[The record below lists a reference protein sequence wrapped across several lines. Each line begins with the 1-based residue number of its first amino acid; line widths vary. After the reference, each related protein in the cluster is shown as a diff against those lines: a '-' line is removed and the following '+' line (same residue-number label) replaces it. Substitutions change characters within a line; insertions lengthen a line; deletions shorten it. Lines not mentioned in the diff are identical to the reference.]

1 MSFNDSINLTID
13 TKNSNNQNILI
24 KLNEELS
31 NRIVLHK
38 KYGGFDSNKN
48 YVISPLQSQHIF
60 SHFFILFRNWKNE
73 NFNNNYNN
81 LVNKY
86 KSFDELELDE
96 LGVNSTFQITTMED
110 EQTSIEDAEK
120 IILES
125 LDNLNLSLKSKNK
138 NMFFENLFQFSK
150 NIVNSEKNNS
160 NFLKNQIDFQ
170 LKKEDNNNNIENN
183 NFKNNKETN
192 KNIIKEKLKRSKTF
206 DTLNEIEENYFEKE
220 NINQNENIYSYI
232 QSNNFL
238 SQNIDYTDET
248 LKFLVMGSE
257 NCGKSYFISKLFMEN
272 NNIHEKMSPKFSS
285 FEIRKKNIKL
295 LGHYI
300 KLELL
305 DTQSSLSKTQMLNV
319 YFKICDGMI
328 SIIDYEKV
336 KSAEFILDL
345 YEKKKYEIDINYKNN
360 IILCIKNNINK
371 IENNNKNNLIVKIL
385 KKIEDNYDT
394 KINFINFDNISH
406 FHNIMNKYF
415 SITYLKKDI
424 FNIKRKKKKNKRERV
439 STMNL

>member
-1 MSFNDSINLTID
+1 MRKRSSSFYA
-13 TKNSNNQNILI
+13 KNEDEYNKIY
-24 KLNEELS
+24 
-31 NRIVLHK
+31 NRK
-38 KYGGFDSNKN
+38 KTLMERKSERKSHSNK
-48 YVISPLQSQHIF
+48 
-60 SHFFILFRNWKNE
+60 KN
-73 NFNNNYNN
+73 NDGFGNNYNN

-96 LGVNSTFQITTMED
+96 LGVNSTFQITTMDD

-138 NMFFENLFQFSK
+138 NMFFENLFQFSE
-150 NIVNSEKNNS
+150 NIVNSETNN
-160 NFLKNQIDFQ
+160 NNNMKKQVHFQ
-170 LKKEDNNNNIENN
+170 LKKEDNNNIENNNNN
-183 NFKNNKETN
+183 NFKNNIN
-192 KNIIKEKLKRSKTF
+192 NNINKEKLKRSKTF

>member
-1 MSFNDSINLTID
+1 MRKRSLSFYA
-13 TKNSNNQNILI
+13 KNEDEYNKIYNRKKTLMERKSERKSHSNN
-24 KLNEELS
+24 
-31 NRIVLHK
+31 
-38 KYGGFDSNKN
+38 KN
-48 YVISPLQSQHIF
+48 NDDF
-60 SHFFILFRNWKNE
+60 G
-73 NFNNNYNN
+73 NNYNN

-96 LGVNSTFQITTMED
+96 LGVNSTFQITTMDD
-110 EQTSIEDAEK
+110 EQTSMEDAEK

-138 NMFFENLFQFSK
+138 NMFFENLFQFSE
-150 NIVNSEKNNS
+150 NIVNSETNNNNNNMKKQQFS
-160 NFLKNQIDFQ
+160 ENIVNSETNNNNNMKKQVHFQ
-170 LKKEDNNNNIENN
+170 LKIEENNNIENN
-183 NFKNNKETN
+183 NNNNFKNNN
-192 KNIIKEKLKRSKTF
+192 NINKEKLKRSKTF

>member
-1 MSFNDSINLTID
+1 MRKRSLSFYA
-13 TKNSNNQNILI
+13 KNEDEYNKIY
-24 KLNEELS
+24 
-31 NRIVLHK
+31 NRK
-38 KYGGFDSNKN
+38 KTLMERKSERKSHSNK
-48 YVISPLQSQHIF
+48 
-60 SHFFILFRNWKNE
+60 KN
-73 NFNNNYNN
+73 NDDFGNNYNN

-96 LGVNSTFQITTMED
+96 LGVNSTFQITTMDD
-110 EQTSIEDAEK
+110 EQTSMEDAEK

-138 NMFFENLFQFSK
+138 NMFFENLFQFSE
-150 NIVNSEKNNS
+150 NIVNSETNN
-160 NFLKNQIDFQ
+160 NNNMKKQVHFQ
-170 LKKEDNNNNIENN
+170 LKIEENNNFENNNNNN
-183 NFKNNKETN
+183 NFKNNN
-192 KNIIKEKLKRSKTF
+192 NIKKEKLKRSKTF

-220 NINQNENIYSYI
+220 NINKNENIYSYI

-272 NNIHEKMSPKFSS
+272 NDIHGKMSPKFSS

-319 YFKICDGMI
+319 YYKICDGMI
-328 SIIDYEKV
+328 SIIDFEKE
-336 KSAEFILDL
+336 KSAQFILDL
-345 YEKKKYEIDINYKNN
+345 YEKKKYEIDINNKNN

-371 IENNNKNNLIVKIL
+371 IEINKNNSIVKIL
-385 KKIEDNYDT
+385 KKIENNFDT
-394 KINFINFDNISH
+394 KINYINFDNISH
-406 FHNIMNKYF
+406 FHNVLNKYF

-424 FNIKRKKKKNKRERV
+424 FNTKRKKKKNKRERV
-439 STMNL
+439 LTMNL

>member
-1 MSFNDSINLTID
+1 MRKRSLSFYA
-13 TKNSNNQNILI
+13 KNEDEYNKIYNRKKTLI
-24 KLNEELS
+24 ERKSERKS
-31 NRIVLHK
+31 H
-38 KYGGFDSNKN
+38 SNK
-48 YVISPLQSQHIF
+48 
-60 SHFFILFRNWKNE
+60 KN
-73 NFNNNYNN
+73 NDGFGNNCNN

-96 LGVNSTFQITTMED
+96 LGVNSTFQITTMDD

-138 NMFFENLFQFSK
+138 NMFFENLFQFSE
-150 NIVNSEKNNS
+150 NIVNSETNN
-160 NFLKNQIDFQ
+160 NNNNMKKQVHFQ
-170 LKKEDNNNNIENN
+170 LKIEENNNIENN
-183 NFKNNKETN
+183 NNNNFKNNN
-192 KNIIKEKLKRSKTF
+192 NINKEKLKRSKTF

-371 IENNNKNNLIVKIL
+371 IENNNKNNLIDKIL

-394 KINFINFDNISH
+394 KINFINYDNISH

>member
-1 MSFNDSINLTID
+1 MRKRSSSFYA
-13 TKNSNNQNILI
+13 KNEDEYNKIYNRKKTLI
-24 KLNEELS
+24 ERKSERKS
-31 NRIVLHK
+31 H
-38 KYGGFDSNKN
+38 SNK
-48 YVISPLQSQHIF
+48 
-60 SHFFILFRNWKNE
+60 RNNE

-96 LGVNSTFQITTMED
+96 LGVNSTFQITTMDD

-138 NMFFENLFQFSK
+138 NMFFENLFQFSE
-150 NIVNSEKNNS
+150 NIVNSETNN
-160 NFLKNQIDFQ
+160 NNNMKKQVHFQ
-170 LKKEDNNNNIENN
+170 LKKEDNNNIENNNNN
-183 NFKNNKETN
+183 NFKNNIN
-192 KNIIKEKLKRSKTF
+192 NNINKEKLKRSKTF

-220 NINQNENIYSYI
+220 NLNQNENIYSYI

-328 SIIDYEKV
+328 SIIDFEKV

-345 YEKKKYEIDINYKNN
+345 YEKKNMK
-360 IILCIKNNINK
+360 
-371 IENNNKNNLIVKIL
+371 
-385 KKIEDNYDT
+385 
-394 KINFINFDNISH
+394 
-406 FHNIMNKYF
+406 
-415 SITYLKKDI
+415 
-424 FNIKRKKKKNKRERV
+424 
-439 STMNL
+439 

>member
-1 MSFNDSINLTID
+1 MRKRSSSFYA
-13 TKNSNNQNILI
+13 KNEDEYNKIY
-24 KLNEELS
+24 
-31 NRIVLHK
+31 NRK
-38 KYGGFDSNKN
+38 KTLMERKSERKSHSNK
-48 YVISPLQSQHIF
+48 
-60 SHFFILFRNWKNE
+60 RNNE

-96 LGVNSTFQITTMED
+96 LGVNSTFQITTMDD

-138 NMFFENLFQFSK
+138 NMFFENLFQFSE
-150 NIVNSEKNNS
+150 NIVNSETNN
-160 NFLKNQIDFQ
+160 NNNMKKQVHFQ
-170 LKKEDNNNNIENN
+170 LKKEDNNNIENNNNN
-183 NFKNNKETN
+183 NFKNNIN
-192 KNIIKEKLKRSKTF
+192 NNINKEKLKRSKTF

-220 NINQNENIYSYI
+220 NLNQNENIYSYI

-328 SIIDYEKV
+328 SIIDFEKV

-371 IENNNKNNLIVKIL
+371 IENNNKNNLIVKIF

-424 FNIKRKKKKNKRERV
+424 FNIKRKKKKNKRKRV
-439 STMNL
+439 TTMNL

>member
-1 MSFNDSINLTID
+1 MRKRSSSFYA
-13 TKNSNNQNILI
+13 KNEDEYNKIYNRKKTLI
-24 KLNEELS
+24 ERKSERKS
-31 NRIVLHK
+31 H
-38 KYGGFDSNKN
+38 SNK
-48 YVISPLQSQHIF
+48 
-60 SHFFILFRNWKNE
+60 RNNE

-96 LGVNSTFQITTMED
+96 LGVNSTFQITTMDD

-138 NMFFENLFQFSK
+138 NMFFENLFQFSE
-150 NIVNSEKNNS
+150 NIVNSETNN
-160 NFLKNQIDFQ
+160 NNNMKKQVHFQ
-170 LKKEDNNNNIENN
+170 LKKEDNNNIENNNNN
-183 NFKNNKETN
+183 NFKNNIN
-192 KNIIKEKLKRSKTF
+192 NNINKEKLKRSKTF

-328 SIIDYEKV
+328 SIIDFEKV

>member
-1 MSFNDSINLTID
+1 MRKRSLSFYA
-13 TKNSNNQNILI
+13 KNEDEYNKIYNRKKTLMERKSERKSHSNN
-24 KLNEELS
+24 
-31 NRIVLHK
+31 
-38 KYGGFDSNKN
+38 KN
-48 YVISPLQSQHIF
+48 NDDF
-60 SHFFILFRNWKNE
+60 G
-73 NFNNNYNN
+73 NNYNN

-96 LGVNSTFQITTMED
+96 LGVNSTFQITTMDD
-110 EQTSIEDAEK
+110 EQTSMEDAEK

-138 NMFFENLFQFSK
+138 NMFFENLFQFSE
-150 NIVNSEKNNS
+150 NIVNSETNN
-160 NFLKNQIDFQ
+160 NNNNMKKQVHFQ
-170 LKKEDNNNNIENN
+170 LKIEDNNNIGNNINNN
-183 NFKNNKETN
+183 NFKNNN
-192 KNIIKEKLKRSKTF
+192 NINKEKLKRSKTF

-220 NINQNENIYSYI
+220 NLNKNENIYSYI

-328 SIIDYEKV
+328 SIMDYEKV

-371 IENNNKNNLIVKIL
+371 IENNNKNNLIDKIL

-394 KINFINFDNISH
+394 KINFINFDDISH

>member
-1 MSFNDSINLTID
+1 MRKRSSSFYA
-13 TKNSNNQNILI
+13 KNEDEYNKIY
-24 KLNEELS
+24 
-31 NRIVLHK
+31 NRK
-38 KYGGFDSNKN
+38 KTLMERKSERKSHSNK
-48 YVISPLQSQHIF
+48 
-60 SHFFILFRNWKNE
+60 KN
-73 NFNNNYNN
+73 NDGFGNNYNN

-138 NMFFENLFQFSK
+138 NMFFENLFQFSE
-150 NIVNSEKNNS
+150 NIVNSETNN
-160 NFLKNQIDFQ
+160 NNNMKKQVHFQ
-170 LKKEDNNNNIENN
+170 LKKEDNNNIENNNNN
-183 NFKNNKETN
+183 NFKNNIN
-192 KNIIKEKLKRSKTF
+192 NNINKEKLKRSKTF

-328 SIIDYEKV
+328 SIIDFEKV

>member
-1 MSFNDSINLTID
+1 MRKRSSSFYA
-13 TKNSNNQNILI
+13 KNEDEYNKIYNRKKTLI
-24 KLNEELS
+24 ERKSERKS
-31 NRIVLHK
+31 H
-38 KYGGFDSNKN
+38 SNK
-48 YVISPLQSQHIF
+48 
-60 SHFFILFRNWKNE
+60 RNNE

-96 LGVNSTFQITTMED
+96 LGVNSTFQITTMDD
-110 EQTSIEDAEK
+110 EQTSMEDAEK

-138 NMFFENLFQFSK
+138 NMFFENLFQFSE
-150 NIVNSEKNNS
+150 NIVNSETNN
-160 NFLKNQIDFQ
+160 NNNMKKQVHFQ
-170 LKKEDNNNNIENN
+170 LKKEDNNNIENNNNN
-183 NFKNNKETN
+183 NFKNNIN
-192 KNIIKEKLKRSKTF
+192 NNINKEKLKRSKTF

-220 NINQNENIYSYI
+220 NLNQNENIYSYI

-328 SIIDYEKV
+328 SIIDFEKV

>member
-1 MSFNDSINLTID
+1 MRKRSLSFYA
-13 TKNSNNQNILI
+13 KNEDEYNKIY
-24 KLNEELS
+24 
-31 NRIVLHK
+31 NRK
-38 KYGGFDSNKN
+38 KTLMERKSERKSHSNK
-48 YVISPLQSQHIF
+48 
-60 SHFFILFRNWKNE
+60 RNNE
-73 NFNNNYNN
+73 NFNNNCNN

-138 NMFFENLFQFSK
+138 NMFFENLFQFSE
-150 NIVNSEKNNS
+150 NIVNSETNN
-160 NFLKNQIDFQ
+160 NNNMKKQVHFQ
-170 LKKEDNNNNIENN
+170 LKKEDNNNIENNNNN
-183 NFKNNKETN
+183 NFKNNIN
-192 KNIIKEKLKRSKTF
+192 NNINKEKLKRSKTF

-220 NINQNENIYSYI
+220 NLNQNENIYSYI

-328 SIIDYEKV
+328 SIIDFEKV

>member
-1 MSFNDSINLTID
+1 MRKRSLSFYA
-13 TKNSNNQNILI
+13 KNEDEYNKIY
-24 KLNEELS
+24 
-31 NRIVLHK
+31 NRK
-38 KYGGFDSNKN
+38 KTLMERKSERKSHSNK
-48 YVISPLQSQHIF
+48 
-60 SHFFILFRNWKNE
+60 RNNE
-73 NFNNNYNN
+73 NFNNNCNN

-96 LGVNSTFQITTMED
+96 LGVNSTFQITTMDD

-138 NMFFENLFQFSK
+138 NMFFENLFQFSE
-150 NIVNSEKNNS
+150 NIVNSETNN
-160 NFLKNQIDFQ
+160 NNNMKKQVHFQ
-170 LKKEDNNNNIENN
+170 LKKEDNNNIENNNNN
-183 NFKNNKETN
+183 NFKNNIN
-192 KNIIKEKLKRSKTF
+192 NNINKEKLKRSKTF

-394 KINFINFDNISH
+394 KINFINFDDISH

>member
-1 MSFNDSINLTID
+1 MRKRSSSFYA
-13 TKNSNNQNILI
+13 KNEDEYNKIY
-24 KLNEELS
+24 
-31 NRIVLHK
+31 NRK
-38 KYGGFDSNKN
+38 KTLMERKSERKSHSNK
-48 YVISPLQSQHIF
+48 
-60 SHFFILFRNWKNE
+60 RNNE

-96 LGVNSTFQITTMED
+96 LGVNSTFQITTMDD

-138 NMFFENLFQFSK
+138 NMFFENLFQFSE
-150 NIVNSEKNNS
+150 NIVNSETNN
-160 NFLKNQIDFQ
+160 NNNMKKQVHFQ
-170 LKKEDNNNNIENN
+170 LKKEDNNNIENNNNN
-183 NFKNNKETN
+183 NFKNNIN
-192 KNIIKEKLKRSKTF
+192 NNINKEKLKRSKTF
-206 DTLNEIEENYFEKE
+206 DTLNEIEKNYFEKE
-220 NINQNENIYSYI
+220 NINKNENIYSYI

-257 NCGKSYFISKLFMEN
+257 NCGKNYFKFKLFMEN

-345 YEKKKYEIDINYKNN
+345 YEKKKYEKDINYKNN
-360 IILCIKNNINK
+360 IILSIKININK

>member
-1 MSFNDSINLTID
+1 MRKRSLSFYA
-13 TKNSNNQNILI
+13 KNEDEYNKIY
-24 KLNEELS
+24 
-31 NRIVLHK
+31 NRK
-38 KYGGFDSNKN
+38 KTLMERKSERKSHSNK
-48 YVISPLQSQHIF
+48 
-60 SHFFILFRNWKNE
+60 KN
-73 NFNNNYNN
+73 NDGFGNNYNN

-96 LGVNSTFQITTMED
+96 LGVNSTFQITTMDD

-138 NMFFENLFQFSK
+138 NMFFENLFQFSE
-150 NIVNSEKNNS
+150 NIVNSETNN
-160 NFLKNQIDFQ
+160 NNNMKKQVHFQ
-170 LKKEDNNNNIENN
+170 LKIEENNNIENN
-183 NFKNNKETN
+183 NNNNNFKNNN
-192 KNIIKEKLKRSKTF
+192 NINKEKLKRSKTF

-220 NINQNENIYSYI
+220 NLNQNENIYSYI

>member
-1 MSFNDSINLTID
+1 MRKRSSSFYA
-13 TKNSNNQNILI
+13 KNEDEYNKIY
-24 KLNEELS
+24 
-31 NRIVLHK
+31 NRK
-38 KYGGFDSNKN
+38 KTLMERKSERKSHSNK
-48 YVISPLQSQHIF
+48 
-60 SHFFILFRNWKNE
+60 RNNE

-96 LGVNSTFQITTMED
+96 LGVNSTFQITTMDD
-110 EQTSIEDAEK
+110 EQTSMEDAEK

-138 NMFFENLFQFSK
+138 NMFFENLFQFSE
-150 NIVNSEKNNS
+150 NIVNSETNN
-160 NFLKNQIDFQ
+160 NNNMKKQVHFQ
-170 LKKEDNNNNIENN
+170 LKKEDNNNIENNNNN
-183 NFKNNKETN
+183 NFKNNIN
-192 KNIIKEKLKRSKTF
+192 NNINKEKLKRSKTF

-220 NINQNENIYSYI
+220 NLNQNENIYSYI

-360 IILCIKNNINK
+360 IILCIKININK

>member
-1 MSFNDSINLTID
+1 MRKRSSSFYA
-13 TKNSNNQNILI
+13 KNEDEYNKIYNRKKTLI
-24 KLNEELS
+24 ERKNERKS
-31 NRIVLHK
+31 H
-38 KYGGFDSNKN
+38 SNK
-48 YVISPLQSQHIF
+48 
-60 SHFFILFRNWKNE
+60 KN
-73 NFNNNYNN
+73 NDGFGNNYNN

-96 LGVNSTFQITTMED
+96 LGVNSTFQITTMDD

-138 NMFFENLFQFSK
+138 NMFFENLFQFSE
-150 NIVNSEKNNS
+150 NIVNSETNN
-160 NFLKNQIDFQ
+160 NNNMKKQVHFQ
-170 LKKEDNNNNIENN
+170 LKKEDNNNIENNNNN
-183 NFKNNKETN
+183 NFKNNIN
-192 KNIIKEKLKRSKTF
+192 NNINKEKLKRSKTF

-328 SIIDYEKV
+328 SIIDFEKV

>member
-1 MSFNDSINLTID
+1 MRKRSLSFYA
-13 TKNSNNQNILI
+13 KNEDEYNKIY
-24 KLNEELS
+24 
-31 NRIVLHK
+31 NRK
-38 KYGGFDSNKN
+38 KTLMERKSERKSHSNK
-48 YVISPLQSQHIF
+48 
-60 SHFFILFRNWKNE
+60 KN
-73 NFNNNYNN
+73 NDGFGNNYNN

-96 LGVNSTFQITTMED
+96 LGVNSTFQITTIEESM
-110 EQTSIEDAEK
+110 EDAEK
-120 IILES
+120 IIFEK

-371 IENNNKNNLIVKIL
+371 IENNNKNNLIDKIL

-394 KINFINFDNISH
+394 KINFINFDDISH

>member
-1 MSFNDSINLTID
+1 MRKRSLSFYA
-13 TKNSNNQNILI
+13 KNEDEYNKIY
-24 KLNEELS
+24 
-31 NRIVLHK
+31 NRK
-38 KYGGFDSNKN
+38 KTLMERKSERKSQSNK
-48 YVISPLQSQHIF
+48 
-60 SHFFILFRNWKNE
+60 KTKE
-73 NFNNNYNN
+73 NFNNNYNNN

-96 LGVNSTFQITTMED
+96 LGVNSTFQITTIEESM
-110 EQTSIEDAEK
+110 EDAEK
-120 IILES
+120 IIFEK

-220 NINQNENIYSYI
+220 NITQNEDIYSYI

-248 LKFLVMGSE
+248 LKFLVMGSD

-272 NNIHEKMSPKFSS
+272 NDIHEKMSPKFSS

-319 YFKICDGMI
+319 YYKICDGMI
-328 SIIDYEKV
+328 SIIDFEKEI
-336 KSAEFILDL
+336 SAQFILDL
-345 YEKKKYEIDINYKNN
+345 YEKKKYEIDINNKNN

-371 IENNNKNNLIVKIL
+371 IENNKNNLIVKIL
-385 KKIEDNYDT
+385 KKIEDNFDV
-394 KINFINFDNISH
+394 KINYINFDNISH
-406 FHNIMNKYF
+406 FHNVLNKYF

-424 FNIKRKKKKNKRERV
+424 FNTKRKKKKNKRERV

>member
-1 MSFNDSINLTID
+1 MRKRSSSFYA
-13 TKNSNNQNILI
+13 KNEDEYNKIYNRKKTLI
-24 KLNEELS
+24 ERKSERKS
-31 NRIVLHK
+31 H
-38 KYGGFDSNKN
+38 SNK
-48 YVISPLQSQHIF
+48 
-60 SHFFILFRNWKNE
+60 RNNE

-96 LGVNSTFQITTMED
+96 LGVNSTFQITTMDD

-138 NMFFENLFQFSK
+138 NMFFENLFQFSE
-150 NIVNSEKNNS
+150 NIVNSETNN
-160 NFLKNQIDFQ
+160 NNNMKKQVHFQ
-170 LKKEDNNNNIENN
+170 LKKEDNNNIENNNNN
-183 NFKNNKETN
+183 NFKNNIN
-192 KNIIKEKLKRSKTF
+192 NNINKEKLKRSKTF

-220 NINQNENIYSYI
+220 NLNQNENIYSYI

-328 SIIDYEKV
+328 SIIDFEKV

>member
-1 MSFNDSINLTID
+1 MRKRSSSFYA
-13 TKNSNNQNILI
+13 KNEDEYNKIY
-24 KLNEELS
+24 
-31 NRIVLHK
+31 NRK
-38 KYGGFDSNKN
+38 KTLMERKSERKSHSNK
-48 YVISPLQSQHIF
+48 
-60 SHFFILFRNWKNE
+60 RNNE

-96 LGVNSTFQITTMED
+96 LGVNSTFQITTMDD

-120 IILES
+120 IILKS

-138 NMFFENLFQFSK
+138 NMFFENLFQFSE
-150 NIVNSEKNNS
+150 NIVNSETNN
-160 NFLKNQIDFQ
+160 NNNMKKQVHFQ
-170 LKKEDNNNNIENN
+170 LKKEDNNNIENNNNN
-183 NFKNNKETN
+183 NFKNNIN
-192 KNIIKEKLKRSKTF
+192 NNINKEKLKRSKTF

-328 SIIDYEKV
+328 SIIDFEKV

>member
-1 MSFNDSINLTID
+1 MRKRSLSFYA
-13 TKNSNNQNILI
+13 KNEDEYNKIYNRKKTLMERKSERKSHSNN
-24 KLNEELS
+24 
-31 NRIVLHK
+31 
-38 KYGGFDSNKN
+38 KN
-48 YVISPLQSQHIF
+48 NDDF
-60 SHFFILFRNWKNE
+60 G
-73 NFNNNYNN
+73 NNYNN

-96 LGVNSTFQITTMED
+96 LGVNSTFQITTMDD
-110 EQTSIEDAEK
+110 EQTSMEDAEK

-138 NMFFENLFQFSK
+138 NMFFENLFQFSE
-150 NIVNSEKNNS
+150 NIVNSETNN
-160 NFLKNQIDFQ
+160 NNNMKKQVHFQ
-170 LKKEDNNNNIENN
+170 LKIEDNNNIGNNINNN
-183 NFKNNKETN
+183 NFKNNN
-192 KNIIKEKLKRSKTF
+192 NINKEKLKRSKTF

-220 NINQNENIYSYI
+220 NLNKNENIYSYI

-371 IENNNKNNLIVKIL
+371 IENNNKNNLIDKIL

-394 KINFINFDNISH
+394 KINFINFDDISH

>member
-1 MSFNDSINLTID
+1 MRKRSLSFYA
-13 TKNSNNQNILI
+13 KNEDEYNKIY
-24 KLNEELS
+24 
-31 NRIVLHK
+31 NRK
-38 KYGGFDSNKN
+38 KTLMERKSERKSHSNK
-48 YVISPLQSQHIF
+48 
-60 SHFFILFRNWKNE
+60 KTKE
-73 NFNNNYNN
+73 NFNNNYNNN

-96 LGVNSTFQITTMED
+96 LGVNSTFQITTIEESM
-110 EQTSIEDAEK
+110 EDAEK
-120 IILES
+120 IIFEK

-328 SIIDYEKV
+328 SIIDFEKV

-371 IENNNKNNLIVKIL
+371 IENNKNNLIVKIL
-385 KKIEDNYDT
+385 KKIEDNFDV
-394 KINFINFDNISH
+394 KINYINFDNISH
-406 FHNIMNKYF
+406 FHNVLNKYF

-424 FNIKRKKKKNKRERV
+424 FNTKRKKKKNKRERV

>member
-1 MSFNDSINLTID
+1 M
-13 TKNSNNQNILI
+13 
-24 KLNEELS
+24 
-31 NRIVLHK
+31 
-38 KYGGFDSNKN
+38 
-48 YVISPLQSQHIF
+48 
-60 SHFFILFRNWKNE
+60 
-73 NFNNNYNN
+73 
-81 LVNKY
+81 
-86 KSFDELELDE
+86 
-96 LGVNSTFQITTMED
+96 
-110 EQTSIEDAEK
+110 EDAEK

-138 NMFFENLFQFSK
+138 NMFFENLFQFSE
-150 NIVNSEKNNS
+150 NIVNSETNN
-160 NFLKNQIDFQ
+160 NNNMKKQVHFQ
-170 LKKEDNNNNIENN
+170 LKIEENNNIENN
-183 NFKNNKETN
+183 NNNNNFKNNNNNLK
-192 KNIIKEKLKRSKTF
+192 KEKLKRSKTF

-371 IENNNKNNLIVKIL
+371 IENNNKNNLIDKIL

-394 KINFINFDNISH
+394 KINFINFDEISH

-439 STMNL
+439 STINL

>member
-1 MSFNDSINLTID
+1 MRKRSSSFYA
-13 TKNSNNQNILI
+13 KNEDEYNKIY
-24 KLNEELS
+24 
-31 NRIVLHK
+31 NRK
-38 KYGGFDSNKN
+38 KTLMERKSERKSHSNK
-48 YVISPLQSQHIF
+48 
-60 SHFFILFRNWKNE
+60 RNNE

-96 LGVNSTFQITTMED
+96 LGVNSTFQITTMDD

-138 NMFFENLFQFSK
+138 NMFFENLFQFSE
-150 NIVNSEKNNS
+150 NIVNSETNN
-160 NFLKNQIDFQ
+160 NNNMKKQVHFQ
-170 LKKEDNNNNIENN
+170 LKKEDNNNIENNNNN
-183 NFKNNKETN
+183 NFKNNIN
-192 KNIIKEKLKRSKTF
+192 NNINKEKLKRSKTF

-220 NINQNENIYSYI
+220 NLNQNENIYSYI

-328 SIIDYEKV
+328 SIIDFEKV

>member
-1 MSFNDSINLTID
+1 MRKRSLSFYA
-13 TKNSNNQNILI
+13 KNEDEYNKIYNRKKTLMERKSERKSHSNN
-24 KLNEELS
+24 
-31 NRIVLHK
+31 
-38 KYGGFDSNKN
+38 KN
-48 YVISPLQSQHIF
+48 NDDF
-60 SHFFILFRNWKNE
+60 G
-73 NFNNNYNN
+73 NNYNN

-96 LGVNSTFQITTMED
+96 LGVNSTFQITTMDD
-110 EQTSIEDAEK
+110 EQTSMEDAEK

-138 NMFFENLFQFSK
+138 NMFFENLFQFSE
-150 NIVNSEKNNS
+150 NIVNSETNN
-160 NFLKNQIDFQ
+160 NNNNMKKQVHFQ
-170 LKKEDNNNNIENN
+170 LKIEDNNNIGNNIN
-183 NFKNNKETN
+183 NFKNNN
-192 KNIIKEKLKRSKTF
+192 NNINKEKLKRSKTF

-220 NINQNENIYSYI
+220 NLNKNENIYSYI

-371 IENNNKNNLIVKIL
+371 IENNNKNNLIDKIL

-394 KINFINFDNISH
+394 KINFINFDDISH

>member
-1 MSFNDSINLTID
+1 MRKRSSSFYA
-13 TKNSNNQNILI
+13 KNEDEYNKIY
-24 KLNEELS
+24 
-31 NRIVLHK
+31 NRK
-38 KYGGFDSNKN
+38 KTLMERKSERKSHSNK
-48 YVISPLQSQHIF
+48 
-60 SHFFILFRNWKNE
+60 RNNE

-96 LGVNSTFQITTMED
+96 LGVNSTFQITTMDD

-138 NMFFENLFQFSK
+138 NMFFENLFQFSE
-150 NIVNSEKNNS
+150 NIVNSETNN
-160 NFLKNQIDFQ
+160 NNNMKKQVHFQ
-170 LKKEDNNNNIENN
+170 LKKEDNNNIENNNNN
-183 NFKNNKETN
+183 NFKNNIN
-192 KNIIKEKLKRSKTF
+192 NNINKEKLKRSKTF

-328 SIIDYEKV
+328 SIIDFEKV

>member
-1 MSFNDSINLTID
+1 MRKRSLSFYA
-13 TKNSNNQNILI
+13 KNEDEYNKIYNRKKTLMERKSERKSHSNN
-24 KLNEELS
+24 
-31 NRIVLHK
+31 
-38 KYGGFDSNKN
+38 KN
-48 YVISPLQSQHIF
+48 NDDF
-60 SHFFILFRNWKNE
+60 G
-73 NFNNNYNN
+73 NNYNN

-96 LGVNSTFQITTMED
+96 LGVNSTFQITTMDD

-138 NMFFENLFQFSK
+138 NMFFENLFQFSE
-150 NIVNSEKNNS
+150 NIVNSETNN
-160 NFLKNQIDFQ
+160 NNNMKKQVHFQ
-170 LKKEDNNNNIENN
+170 LKKEDNNNIENNNNN
-183 NFKNNKETN
+183 NFKNNIN
-192 KNIIKEKLKRSKTF
+192 NNINKEKLKRSKTF

-220 NINQNENIYSYI
+220 NLNQNENIYSYI

>member
-1 MSFNDSINLTID
+1 MRKRSLSFYA
-13 TKNSNNQNILI
+13 KNEDEYNKIYNRKKTLMERKSERKSHSNN
-24 KLNEELS
+24 
-31 NRIVLHK
+31 
-38 KYGGFDSNKN
+38 KN
-48 YVISPLQSQHIF
+48 NDDF
-60 SHFFILFRNWKNE
+60 G
-73 NFNNNYNN
+73 NNYNN

-96 LGVNSTFQITTMED
+96 LGVNSTFQITTMDD
-110 EQTSIEDAEK
+110 EQTSMEDAEK

-138 NMFFENLFQFSK
+138 NMFFENLFQFSE
-150 NIVNSEKNNS
+150 NIVNSETNN
-160 NFLKNQIDFQ
+160 NNNLKKQVHFQ
-170 LKKEDNNNNIENN
+170 LKIEDNNNIGNNIN
-183 NFKNNKETN
+183 NFKNNN
-192 KNIIKEKLKRSKTF
+192 NNINKEKLKRSKTF

-371 IENNNKNNLIVKIL
+371 IENNNKNNLIDKIL

-394 KINFINFDNISH
+394 KINFINFDDISH

>member
-1 MSFNDSINLTID
+1 MRKRSSSFYA
-13 TKNSNNQNILI
+13 KNEDEYNKIY
-24 KLNEELS
+24 
-31 NRIVLHK
+31 NRK
-38 KYGGFDSNKN
+38 KTLMERKSERKSHSNK
-48 YVISPLQSQHIF
+48 
-60 SHFFILFRNWKNE
+60 RNNE

-96 LGVNSTFQITTMED
+96 LGVNSTFQITTMDD

-120 IILES
+120 IILKS

-138 NMFFENLFQFSK
+138 NMFFENLFQFSE
-150 NIVNSEKNNS
+150 NIVNSETNN
-160 NFLKNQIDFQ
+160 NNNMKKQVHFQ
-170 LKKEDNNNNIENN
+170 LKKEDNNNIENNNNN
-183 NFKNNKETN
+183 NFKNNIN
-192 KNIIKEKLKRSKTF
+192 NNINKEKLKRSKTF
-206 DTLNEIEENYFEKE
+206 DTLNLIEENYFEKE

-328 SIIDYEKV
+328 SIIDFEKV